1 MIMSTPRPSWPV
13 VVAGVLP
20 VNIRTRQVLN
30 GLGGLYFA
38 SPSWAATAWMALAYV
53 FYVGQFPLK
62 KPWMHSAFH
71 LCLHTSGAVLAL
83 GAVKK
88 FHVPISGKW
97 AYVVEA
103 LGLVT
108 FAHF

>member
-1 MIMSTPRPSWPV
+1 VGLAGVYDPV
-13 VVAGVLP
+13 DAPTVMAGVLP
-20 VNIRTRQVLN
+20 VNIHTRQVLN

-53 FYVGQFPLK
+53 FYLGQFPLK

-71 LCLHTSGAVLAL
+71 MCLHTSGAVLAR

-103 LGLVT
+103 LGLVIIT
-108 FAHF
+108 